1 MMLDLGPFSDE
12 KFDAKRWVNSSCQAR
27 HPQDSLEKH
36 LVDLEMKLQIASEE
50 IGSSLEEQSG
60 SALLRVPRATRD
72 VLRLRDDA
80 VSLRSSV
87 AGILQKLKKAEGS
100 SADCIA
106 TLARV
111 DSVKQ
116 RMEAAYK
123 TLQDA
128 AGLTQL
134 SSTVED
140 VFASGDLPRAAETL
154 ASMRNC
160 LSAVGEVA
168 EFANVRK
175 QLEVLE
181 DRLEAMVQPRLTDA
195 LTYHK
200 VDVAQDLRGILIRI
214 GRFKSLEL
222 QYSKV
227 RLKPIKQL
235 WDDFDTKQRANKLAS
250 ERSETQRL
258 STGDEL
264 QLPSTQASFASWLPS
279 FYDELLLYLE
289 QEWKWCMVAFP
300 DDYMTL
306 VPKLLVETMGVLG
319 ASFVS
324 RLNLATGDAVPET
337 KALAKG
343 VMDLLSGDLPKGINI
358 QTKHLEALI
367 DLHNVTGSFAR
378 NIQHLFAE
386 SELRVLI
393 DTLKAV
399 YLPFE
404 SFKQKYGKMERAI
417 LASEIAVVDLRGA
430 VTRGVGAQGIELS
443 ETVRRMEESV
453 PQVVVLLEAAVE
465 RCIGFTGGSEAD
477 ELILAIDDTMLQYI
491 SMLQETLKS
500 LRVVFG
506 VDGTGDGV
514 SSKKDGSAEKSSRK
528 MDLSS
533 NEEWSIVQ
541 GALQILTV
549 ADCLTSRSSVFEASL
564 RATLARLNSS
574 LSISLFGTNLDQNL
588 SHLTS
593 EQTAGDL
600 SMAGR
605 ASLDVAA
612 IRLVDVPEKA
622 RKLLNLLEQ
631 SKDPRFHALPLAS
644 QRVAAFADTVNEL
657 VYDILISKVRQ
668 RLGEVSRLPIWSSV
682 EEQTAFALPNFSSYP
697 QAYVTSVGEYLLTLP
712 QQLEP
717 LAEGISTNGDAN
729 NEDAQFFATEW
740 MFKVAEGATALYMEQ
755 LRGIQ
760 YISDRGAQQLCVD
773 IEYLSNVLAA
783 LSMPI
788 PPVLATFQTCLATPR
803 DELKDVM
810 KSEAG
815 SELDFP
821 TANLVCKMRR
831 ISFD

>member
-1 MMLDLGPFSDE
+1 MLDLGPFSDE